1 VRILI
6 LGKAGQVGWELQ
18 HALASQGDVLAL
30 GRAEADLED
39 PGQLRQAVIDA
50 APDVIVNAAAH
61 TAVDRAES
69 EPERVDRI
77 NHLAVAELA
86 TFAAGRGAWL
96 VHYSTDYVFDGSKPS
111 PYVETD
117 AANPITVYGRSKLAG
132 ERAVLASGAKAVI
145 FRTSWV
151 HAGRGHNFIR
161 TILRLARERETLKVV
176 ADQIGA
182 PTSAGLVADVTAL
195 AVHAIVDGKP
205 PAAGIYNLTAA
216 GETSWHG
223 LARATI
229 EAALAEGALLKATP
243 QSIVAITTADYPT
256 AAARPANSRLDTTKL
271 RQTFRGLALPD
282 WRVHVRGS
290 VGALIRTGP

>member
-1 VRILI
+1 MRILI

-18 HALASQGDVLAL
+18 RALASQGDVLAL

-86 TFAAGRGAWL
+86 GLAAGRRAWL

-117 AANPITVYGRSKLAG
+117 AANPISVYGRSKLAG

-223 LARATI
+223 LACFAI
-229 EAALAEGALLKATP
+229 EEALAQGAILKATP
-243 QSIVAITTADYPT
+243 QSIVAITTADYPS
-256 AAARPANSRLDTTKL
+256 AAVRPANSRLDTTKL
-271 RQTFRGLALPD
+271 RQSYDLTLPD
-282 WRVHVRGS
+282 WREQVRDS
-290 VGALIRTGP
+290 VEALLREGP